1 MLLLLWTLFK
11 ERNSFFQLG
20 LPKGCK
26 AYGSRASKVNIRRC
40 MNIWH
45 EIGGDLDFILILAGS
60 KTSEVKGISAAGL
73 TPSSRRYTALADAEF
88 LLKGPLKKLK
98 WDLPK
103 LNAGFSPALISYV
116 GSKFLNINPLII
128 SVGLFNEP
136 TFQHI
141 NFETPSQGPAECLKN
156 GNAMKF
162 DRVRFLWEEAV
173 SMGKEM
179 TQPLLLAECV
189 PGGTTTAQAVMNG
202 LGISVEDLMGS
213 SIINPPIDLKRNLV
227 EEGLRNADLGEN
239 PLSQNVIAAVGD
251 PFQPVAVGLILG
263 AREVGLQVLLGGGT
277 QMIAIL
283 SLALRAIKPS
293 KRSYFLSGV
302 SIATT
307 AWLAEDRQLLT
318 NGDRSSFE
326 RLINLVE
333 KHFNVE
339 ILAFSSG
346 LKFINSTKK
355 ELKDYEKGY
364 VKEGVGAGAI
374 SFLAQVNG
382 VSCSQLVNAC
392 ELAIDQFYSI
402 KCK

>member
-1 MLLLLWTLFK
+1 
-11 ERNSFFQLG
+11 
-20 LPKGCK
+20 
-26 AYGSRASKVNIRRC
+26 

-45 EIGGDLDFILILAGS
+45 ETGGDLDFILILAGS

-156 GNAMKF
+156 GNAMKI
-162 DRVRFLWEEAV
+162 DRVRFLWEEGL

-263 AREVGLQVLLGGGT
+263 AREVGLPVLLGGGT

-382 VSCSQLVNAC
+382 VSCSQLIKAC

-402 KCK
+402 KCKGSSHLN